1 MLWCEKRG
9 NNGVFYVLVDL
20 KVKSEE
26 SIVFENLSEEEN
38 VA

>member
-9 NNGVFYVLVDL
+9 HNGVFYVLVYL